1 MTLVS
6 RDVAPSEQGV
16 APPPQ
21 ENEIRRLLMRR
32 RRKERLPDVRSASQL
47 DLNREFGEP
56 GDEIAKYFFA
66 TLIFFGLL
74 FAICDWT
81 GIR

>member
-6 RDVAPSEQGV
+6 RDVSASAQRV
-16 APPPQ
+16 TPPPQ
-21 ENEIRRLLMRR
+21 EPEIRRLLSKR
-32 RRKERLPDVRSASQL
+32 RRKERLPNVRSASHL

-56 GDEIAKYFFA
+56 GDGIAKYFFA
-66 TLIFFGLL
+66 TLILFGLL